1 MHGAIRVSSV
11 FTSES
16 GEWRL
21 GGLDLLSS
29 MKEDDAVI
37 YVRLQ
42 TNGLVAPLDADAP
55 DRPTLVFCPVSISMP
70 RLKFQ
75 RLAGT
80 RSKETLLQQQ
90 IRTTSG
96 C

>member
-1 MHGAIRVSSV
+1 VHGAIRVSSV

-37 YVRLQ
+37 YVRL
-42 TNGLVAPLDADAP
+42 
-55 DRPTLVFCPVSISMP
+55 
-70 RLKFQ
+70 
-75 RLAGT
+75 
-80 RSKETLLQQQ
+80 
-90 IRTTSG
+90 
-96 C
+96 